1 MESGLE
7 RDDSTEKEEDLED
20 DQRALL
26 NLERNIANIERSM
39 SASQLEQ
46 ADYPGRRKGVSL
58 FIFVKSKLFC
68 VHKTIDIK
76 HCLSTNHPG
85 YCKGEINK
93 Y

>member
-46 ADYPGRRKGVSL
+46 ADYPGRRKGVRW
-58 FIFVKSKLFC
+58 
-68 VHKTIDIK
+68 
-76 HCLSTNHPG
+76 N
-85 YCKGEINK
+85 
-93 Y
+93 